1 MRETWRWFG
10 PDDPVSLDNA
20 RQAGAQGIVTALHH
34 ITDGRAWSDDDVAA
48 RRRVVAAAGL
58 TWDVCESIP
67 VSAAIKLCEGPYR
80 RDIDAWKDSLASLA
94 RSGVA
99 TVCYNFMPVVDWT
112 RTDLA
117 YPTPS
122 KGLALRFDMP
132 AFVAYDV
139 FFLRRPGAEA
149 DYSAGA
155 LAAARAPRD
164 ARRRGLRDDR
174 KERRRRHAGAP
185 GRIHP

>member
-1 MRETWRWFG
+1 
-10 PDDPVSLDNA
+10 
-20 RQAGAQGIVTALHH
+20 
-34 ITDGRAWSDDDVAA
+34 
-48 RRRVVAAAGL
+48 
-58 TWDVCESIP
+58 
-67 VSAAIKLCEGPYR
+67 
-80 RDIDAWKDSLASLA
+80 
-94 RSGVA
+94 
-99 TVCYNFMPVVDWT
+99 MPVVDWT